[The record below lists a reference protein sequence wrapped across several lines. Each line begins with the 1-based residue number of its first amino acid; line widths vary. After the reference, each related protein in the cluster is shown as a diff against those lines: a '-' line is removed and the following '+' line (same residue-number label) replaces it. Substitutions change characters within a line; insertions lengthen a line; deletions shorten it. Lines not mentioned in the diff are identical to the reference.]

1 MSTTLQQTP
10 MNTNKTQIS
19 YRTLW
24 RWHFYAGL
32 FVMPLLMVLAVTGTL
47 YCFKPQLEPLLYPHL
62 LIVQPQTTARLNAN
76 QLLVVAQQ
84 AAPAG
89 SIPVSI
95 PVNNRADRSSEFI
108 FRFPDG
114 GEHSVYVNP
123 YTAKVLGSLSVS
135 DRFMQTTRMLHRKLL
150 LGKPGELLM
159 ELAACWTLVMIGTGI
174 ALWWP
179 RRQPG
184 SRHINRKG
192 FWPQFSLKGRPF
204 WKSLHAT
211 MGIWL
216 AIGGIAFIL
225 TGLPWTGF
233 WGKNFQ
239 ALVGMTGL
247 GAPPGVWGDLPL
259 KSGQS
264 RVQEIS
270 TPSHGTPHHHDDASM
285 SSMVMDQLPVAQ
297 VPWAVGQL
305 PVPNSTATPLAN
317 QPVPISQVIAKLAA
331 SGLMT
336 DYTLALPASHDGVYV
351 ATYFPADPKQERT
364 LYIDQ
369 YSGKILHDIRYDD
382 YGAISKAVSYGTSL
396 HMGRYFGLANQII
409 SALISM
415 GLGLMALTGAIMWW
429 KRRPAHSLGA
439 PAREQVAPP
448 MLGWKI
454 SLVILGIIFPL
465 MGVSLLIV
473 WLIDRLLFSTTP
485 IKANELPKL

>member
-1 MSTTLQQTP
+1 MSTTLQQPP
-10 MNTNKTQIS
+10 MNIDSSQAS

-32 FVMPLLMVLAVTGTL
+32 FVMPLLMVLAVSGTL
-47 YCFKPQLEPLLYPHL
+47 YCFKPQLELLLYPHL
-62 LIVQPQTTARLNAN
+62 LIVQPQTTARLDAN
-76 QLLVVAQQ
+76 QLLVAAQQ

-95 PVNNRADRSSEFI
+95 PVNNSADRSSEFI

-179 RRQPG
+179 LRQPE
-184 SRHINRKG
+184 NRNTNRTG
-192 FWPQFSLKGRPF
+192 FWPQFSLEGRPF
-204 WKSLHAT
+204 WKSLHAS

-239 ALVGMTGL
+239 ALVGMTSL

-264 RVQEIS
+264 GVQEIS
-270 TPSHGTPHHHDDASM
+270 TPSHSASHHHDDASM
-285 SSMVMDQLPVAQ
+285 SGMVMDQLPVAQ
-297 VPWAVGQL
+297 LPWAVGQL
-305 PVPNSTATPLAN
+305 PVPNSAATPLAN

-331 SGLMT
+331 VGLMT
-336 DYTLALPASHDGVYV
+336 DYTLTLPATPDGVYV

-369 YSGKILHDIRYDD
+369 YSGKILHDIRYND

-409 SALISM
+409 SALISV
-415 GLGLMALTGAIMWW
+415 GLGAMALTGAIMWW

-439 PAREQVAPP
+439 PAREQTAPP
-448 MLGWKI
+448 MLSWKVG
-454 SLVILGIIFPL
+454 LVILGIIFPL
-465 MGVSLLIV
+465 MGVSLLVV
-473 WLIDRLLFSTTP
+473 WLIDRLLFSTR
-485 IKANELPKL
+485 